1 MAGAT
6 PMKAPLPWTITQ
18 NSWQYTTVY
27 DANKTPVCQLDLE
40 DWGVTEGDQDEL
52 EAIQAEVATRIISAV
67 NNHMPMMKSLEHC
80 AKLFDTLA
88 QTMDRWATQSQTGGW
103 STHQVEE
110 NIKRANDCRRYA
122 AEIRSA
128 VTSNQSKCK

>member
-1 MAGAT
+1 
-6 PMKAPLPWTITQ
+6 MKAPLPWTITQ

-67 NNHMPMMKSLEHC
+67 NNHIPMMKSLEHC

-88 QTMDRWATQSQTGGW
+88 QTMDRWATESQTGGW
-103 STHQVEE
+103 STHQVDE

-122 AEIRSA
+122 AQIRSA
-128 VTSNQSKCK
+128 VTSKER

>member
-1 MAGAT
+1 
-6 PMKAPLPWTITQ
+6 MKAPLPWTITQ